1 MLSHIA
7 FQAQAC
13 DMLPTAATQ
22 VVLDT
27 EGRGRYSYKQLMMA
41 LKEAKTAGHWLE
53 GSPDIQALLS
63 ALAVRL
69 QEQGRDFRKVL
80 LNERLLKEML
90 SPGVLSFHAQSA
102 TQSGRVVDMLTAAG
116 HFYGRNCNCPAL
128 HSTALHCTAL
138 HSTEKDSNVQVF
150 EAFDTE
156 GEGSLGYEG
165 VAALVRR
172 QLPNLTAEELR
183 GIMGHIHLLDKD
195 GALLASQ
202 QLWPFVALP
211 SHHASH

>member
-1 MLSHIA
+1 
-7 FQAQAC
+7 
-13 DMLPTAATQ
+13 MLPTAATQ

-27 EGRGRYSYKQLMMA
+27 EGRRRYSYKQLMMA

-80 LNERLLKEML
+80 VNARLLKEMI

-102 TQSGRVVDMLTAAG
+102 PHSGRIVDMLTAAG
-116 HFYGRNCNCPAL
+116 QIYGRSCSCPAL
-128 HSTALHCTAL
+128 HSTALH
-138 HSTEKDSNVQVF
+138 STEKDSHAQVF

-202 QLWPFVALP
+202 QLWPSVALP